1 MLPRAWYPD
10 WATGLMDW
18 YLESFGD
25 PLCKHVPAWFRLLGA
40 STWMQR
46 SAVSIGQ
53 QKYVC
58 IDMCV

>member
-1 MLPRAWYPD
+1 MLPRAWYPA

-40 STWMQR
+40 GTGVQWG
-46 SAVSIGQ
+46 ALCKVS
-53 QKYVC
+53 KEFVC
-58 IDMCV
+58 